1 MSSIIGQK
9 KIDSII
15 NVAED
20 EWIEHSQ
27 GIDEVIAAA
36 KLILKKAKSKV
47 YINADFP
54 MTEIY
59 DELQFL
65 VNNNVEV
72 YIFSFHE
79 LRKVP
84 LGVNVYSHNHKMPI
98 DHVCTRLMI
107 AVDEDE
113 VFLAEN
119 METGDGWR
127 GTRTNNSL
135 LVKVVCEHI
144 HNDIYLLLIR
154 QKFGRNV
161 YEEVDMKSYLERKEF
176 L

>member
-27 GIDEVIAAA
+27 GFDEVIAAA

-65 VNNNVEV
+65 VNNTVDV
-72 YIFSFHE
+72 FISSFH
-79 LRKVP
+79 
-84 LGVNVYSHNHKMPI
+84 
-98 DHVCTRLMI
+98 
-107 AVDEDE
+107 
-113 VFLAEN
+113 
-119 METGDGWR
+119 
-127 GTRTNNSL
+127 
-135 LVKVVCEHI
+135 
-144 HNDIYLLLIR
+144 
-154 QKFGRNV
+154 
-161 YEEVDMKSYLERKEF
+161 
-176 L
+176 